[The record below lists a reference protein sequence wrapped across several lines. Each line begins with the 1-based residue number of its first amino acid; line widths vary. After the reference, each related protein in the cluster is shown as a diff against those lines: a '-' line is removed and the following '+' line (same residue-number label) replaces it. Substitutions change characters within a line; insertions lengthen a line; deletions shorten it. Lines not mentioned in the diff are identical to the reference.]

1 MAKYGYISLINK
13 PTRVTNETKS
23 CIDHLFLKSD
33 IKTTNT
39 SFKSF
44 IIETDITD
52 HYTIYLNLP
61 IESVKPCTGNKSIIR
76 TDYDKVFQ
84 LLSFENWDNV
94 YNYSNSN
101 TCINNFVNTLKKHIN
116 SASSHSS
123 KNFKRKIKPW
133 ITNGIIQSIKT
144 RDRMKK
150 QILNNNNNMQLRD
163 EYKTYRNR
171 LTRIIKITKNNY
183 YTDQLNSCNGNIKQT
198 WKIIRDATNTEKN
211 NCTSNINILDDH
223 GNVITCN
230 KQKANEFNTF
240 FCNIGKE
247 ITNSIPVPIDL
258 HNVESVTP
266 PPLNSLFLRPVN
278 ENDVI
283 GFINSLKNDCA
294 TGMDQIPA
302 KLIKHCHTLL
312 TKPLV
317 HIINIIFTTGCV
329 PDHFKVSIVTP
340 IFKNGSRTE
349 KTNYRPISVINN
361 LAKIF
366 EKALK
371 NRLGEFLDKNE
382 IISKNQYGFKSSC
395 STTDAIY
402 RLVNTINNH
411 IQENKKCISV
421 FLDLAKAFD
430 TVCHEKLLQKLEN
443 IGIRG
448 TVLKVFASYLEGRKQ
463 FVKIGDAISDVQ
475 LITIGVPQ
483 GTVLA
488 PILFLIFI
496 NNLCNLNILGQ
507 IISYADDTTIICTG
521 DDWQDVKNSVAQDM
535 KKIRAW
541 LDMNQLSLNVS
552 KTKFIPFSIY
562 NSNLPNFNEITIQD
576 STEKIK
582 HTSTIKYLGLMID
595 KNLRW
600 SEHSSHITNKI
611 RKLIYKFYQLRDILS
626 KKTILNIYNSLVESV
641 IRYGLIIW
649 GGAYENALNPVKVI
663 QKTILKIIL
672 KKDPTFSS
680 DQLFRECNC
689 LSLKQLYILES
700 SIFIKKNLSKF
711 SLPTHLHNTRSV
723 ENKNIMIPKY
733 NRTKQQNFIDYLGL
747 SYYNNIPGYIK
758 NINKLQKFRKILKTY
773 IIDNIPITS

>member
-1 MAKYGYISLINK
+1 M
-13 PTRVTNETKS
+13 
-23 CIDHLFLKSD
+23 
-33 IKTTNT
+33 
-39 SFKSF
+39 
-44 IIETDITD
+44 
-52 HYTIYLNLP
+52 
-61 IESVKPCTGNKSIIR
+61 IR

-258 HNVESVTP
+258 HNVEPVTP

-371 NRLGEFLDKNE
+371 NRLGEFLE
-382 IISKNQYGFKSSC
+382 
-395 STTDAIY
+395 
-402 RLVNTINNH
+402 
-411 IQENKKCISV
+411 
-421 FLDLAKAFD
+421 
-430 TVCHEKLLQKLEN
+430 
-443 IGIRG
+443 
-448 TVLKVFASYLEGRKQ
+448 
-463 FVKIGDAISDVQ
+463 
-475 LITIGVPQ
+475 
-483 GTVLA
+483 
-488 PILFLIFI
+488 
-496 NNLCNLNILGQ
+496 
-507 IISYADDTTIICTG
+507 
-521 DDWQDVKNSVAQDM
+521 
-535 KKIRAW
+535 
-541 LDMNQLSLNVS
+541 
-552 KTKFIPFSIY
+552 
-562 NSNLPNFNEITIQD
+562 
-576 STEKIK
+576 
-582 HTSTIKYLGLMID
+582 
-595 KNLRW
+595 
-600 SEHSSHITNKI
+600 
-611 RKLIYKFYQLRDILS
+611 
-626 KKTILNIYNSLVESV
+626 
-641 IRYGLIIW
+641 
-649 GGAYENALNPVKVI
+649 
-663 QKTILKIIL
+663 
-672 KKDPTFSS
+672 
-680 DQLFRECNC
+680 
-689 LSLKQLYILES
+689 
-700 SIFIKKNLSKF
+700 
-711 SLPTHLHNTRSV
+711 
-723 ENKNIMIPKY
+723 
-733 NRTKQQNFIDYLGL
+733 
-747 SYYNNIPGYIK
+747 
-758 NINKLQKFRKILKTY
+758 
-773 IIDNIPITS
+773 